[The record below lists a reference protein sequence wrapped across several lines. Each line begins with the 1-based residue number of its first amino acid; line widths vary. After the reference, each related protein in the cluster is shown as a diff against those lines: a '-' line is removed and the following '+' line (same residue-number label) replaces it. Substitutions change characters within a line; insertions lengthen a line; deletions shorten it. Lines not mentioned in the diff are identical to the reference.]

1 MRVKLTGPTQGSAP
15 TDVGADLRVRPSQID
30 WAPIDQLFE
39 RARAAGRNVL
49 LETEG
54 SDLLEALGFTLPRRV
69 FIPSDALANGRDPS
83 ALDPEGTSV
92 LNPVGTS
99 ALNPVGQGFSL
110 GKFNLPGDRVVVK
123 VISPEILHKS
133 DVGGVKIVANTPTA
147 IAQTI
152 ADMDSS
158 FAGQQVAGYMV
169 GEFIPYDRGLGHEL
183 LLGLRWTED
192 FGAVVTFGPGGIYT
206 EFLSAN
212 FRPGRNVAIFSPEIE
227 DDGGIEQTI
236 DRVAVMNLVTGKL
249 RGQPA
254 KIQAR
259 AVVPAVSRFMALA
272 RRYMPGTI
280 SECEINPLVVTDHGL
295 VALDILVKLTD
306 VRTSGRPDVRT
317 SPRPVHKLKN
327 LLEPRSAAII
337 GVSEKLNPGH
347 IILNNLI
354 REGFERSRI
363 AVIKPGSETLE
374 GCRCYPDVQSLPE
387 RVDLFVLAVSA
398 AQAPDVV
405 ADVIEQ
411 QKAESLIVS
420 PGGLE
425 EKKGTEHLTS
435 RMRQALAL
443 ARESE
448 WQGPLINGGNCL
460 GIRSLP
466 GHYDTMFIPEHK
478 LPVPGGP
485 VSPIAFISQSGAF
498 AISRMS
504 KLPLNPKYA
513 ITCGNQMDVTI
524 GDYLAYLKDD
534 PEIAVFAVYVE
545 GFATLDGRQFLN
557 AAADIA
563 ASGRTVI
570 LYRAGR
576 TAAGAQASASH
587 TASIAGDYAVT
598 RALAQSAGVV
608 VAESLR
614 DYEDLIKLFTWLG
627 GKAVGG
633 WRLGAISNAGF
644 ECVAI
649 ADNLGSFVLP
659 TFDEWTSG
667 RLEATFKQARIDSVV
682 DVHNP
687 LDLTPMAGDAPYE
700 DAVRAVIDASNID
713 AAIVGCVPLTPAMNT
728 LPAGRAHTED
738 QSREDSFVN
747 RMIRLKAAS
756 IKPWV
761 AVVDAG
767 KVYDPLVAML
777 EANQVPVFREADRAL
792 RLFNL
797 YCAAR
802 MKNGA
807 RV

>member
-1 MRVKLTGPTQGSAP
+1 MRVE
-15 TDVGADLRVRPSQID
+15 ID
-30 WAPIDQLFE
+30 WAPIDTIFE
-39 RARAAGRNVL
+39 NARARGANVL

-54 SDLLEALGFTLPRRV
+54 SDLLEALGFQLPRRV
-69 FIPSDALANGRDPS
+69 FVPCADPGGRGPSSDLAGR
-83 ALDPEGTSV
+83 
-92 LNPVGTS
+92 
-99 ALNPVGQGFSL
+99 GFSP
-110 GKFNLPGDRVVVK
+110 GTLPGDRVVVK

-133 DVGGVKIVANTPTA
+133 DVGGVKIVVNAREA
-147 IAQTI
+147 VGAAI
-152 ADMDSS
+152 ADMESQFS
-158 FAGQQVAGYMV
+158 GQQVAGCMV

-183 LLGLRWTED
+183 LLGLRWTDD
-192 FGAVVTFGPGGIYT
+192 FGPVVTFGPGGIYT

-212 FRPGRNVAIFSPEIE
+212 FRPGRNLAIFSPEIE
-227 DDGGIEQTI
+227 DEAGIEQAI
-236 DRVAVMNLVTGKL
+236 ARVAVMNLVTGKL
-249 RGQPA
+249 RGQAA
-254 KIQAR
+254 KIEPR
-259 AVVPAVSRFMALA
+259 AVVPAISRFMALA

-280 SECEINPLVVTDHGL
+280 SECEINPLVVTEHGL
-295 VALDILVKLTD
+295 VALDILIKLAPVSAGPKPRPTESTEPTAGK
-306 VRTSGRPDVRT
+306 TSSSASVVGRGC
-317 SPRPVHKLKN
+317 SPGRESEVSRPVHKLKN

-354 REGFERSRI
+354 REGFDRSRI
-363 AVIKPGSETLE
+363 AVIKPGSDTLE
-374 GCRCYPDVQSLPE
+374 GCRCYPDVTALPE
-387 RVDLFVLAVSA
+387 RVDLLVLAVSA

-411 QKAESLIVS
+411 RKAESLIVI

-435 RMRQALAL
+435 RMRQALAH
-443 ARESE
+443 ARDSD

-466 GHYDTMFIPEHK
+466 GRYDTMFIPEHK

-485 VSPIAFISQSGAF
+485 VAPIAFISQSGAF

-513 ITCGNQMDVTI
+513 ITCGNQMDVTV
-524 GDYLAYLKDD
+524 GDYLMYLKDD
-534 PEIAVFAVYVE
+534 PDIRVFAVYVE
-545 GFATLDGRQFLN
+545 GFARLDGRQFLK
-557 AAADIA
+557 AAADIV
-563 ASGRTVI
+563 ASGRSVI

-576 TAAGAQASASH
+576 TVAGAQASASH

-598 RALAQSAGVV
+598 RELAQSAGVV
-608 VAESLR
+608 VAESLQ

-627 GKAVGG
+627 DKAVGG

-649 ADNLGSFVLP
+649 ADNLGAFVLP
-659 TFDEWTSG
+659 TFDEWTAG
-667 RLEATFKQARIDSVV
+667 RLQATLKQARIDSVV

-700 DAVRAVIDASNID
+700 DAVRAILDASNVD

-728 LPAGRAHTED
+728 LPAGGGHHED
-738 QSREDSFVN
+738 QSRDDSFVN

-756 IKPWV
+756 IKPWI
-761 AVVDAG
+761 AVVDSG

-777 EANQVPVFREADRAL
+777 EAHQVPTFRESDRAL
-792 RLFNL
+792 RLFNA
-797 YCAAR
+797 YCRAR
-802 MKNGA
+802 MHNGA
-807 RV
+807 RVG